1 MKFDGSKISGV
12 LKCRESCSLANTI
25 RISLSLEKK
34 SGHLDKVHLTGVKPK
49 VLEFYSMDVYL
60 ILKC

>member
-25 RISLSLEKK
+25 RLTYLGKN

-49 VLEFYSMDVYL
+49 GLEFYIMDVYL